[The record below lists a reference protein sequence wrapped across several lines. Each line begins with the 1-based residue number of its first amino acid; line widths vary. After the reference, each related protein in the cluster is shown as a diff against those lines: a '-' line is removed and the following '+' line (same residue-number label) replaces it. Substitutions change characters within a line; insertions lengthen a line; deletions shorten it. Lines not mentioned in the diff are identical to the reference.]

1 MRSFAW
7 FLGLLLLALAVM
19 AGLTYP
25 VWQVLH
31 PAFGFPFHRVAD
43 RLGMVTLAVGFF
55 LVARRLRL
63 ADRVSLG
70 YGLPPR
76 RFLRE
81 AALAFAI
88 GVVLM
93 GLDHRD
99 HAGPAAAAAAPG
111 RGVDRG
117 DPRQARRAGLL
128 RGIAVALIEETFLR
142 GAMWTGIAR
151 ESGAMTA
158 TILTSLVYALTHFVE
173 LLPHSRNQISWHSG
187 LDMLGGSFGAF
198 ARPLE
203 VGDAYICLFAVGV
216 VLATVRMHTGNI
228 AASLGLHAGWVWVIT
243 FVRET
248 SIADP
253 AMPLHGLLS
262 HFDGVV
268 GWLVCAWTVLVGFAL
283 NRFYAAR
290 AARRVGSI
298 GASHSR
304 RCHRVVGFEAVLA
317 LLGAQ
322 RQQFQQPVAH
332 PFGILEIARDV
343 RVGRRQPRQHL
354 AQAVDQVS
362 ELRRHRARSHAA
374 PASSPPPPPGRLP
387 GCGATAAGTRAR
399 PGTAAPAGRSTG
411 SGNR

>member
-7 FLGLLLLALAVM
+7 FAGLIVLALAVM
-19 AGLTYP
+19 AGVTYP
-25 VWQVLH
+25 AWQLLH

-63 ADRVSLG
+63 ADRTSLG

-76 RFLRE
+76 RFVRE
-81 AALAFAI
+81 AAIGFAI

-93 GLDHRD
+93 GFIIAIMLALQLRLLRPGV
-99 HAGPAAAAAAPG
+99 ALTAATFGKLAA
-111 RGVDRG
+111 
-117 DPRQARRAGLL
+117 QGLL

-158 TILTSLVYALTHFVE
+158 TILTSLVYALTHFVSSYHIPE
-173 LLPHSRNQISWHSG
+173 SQISWRSG
-187 LDMLGGSFGAF
+187 LDMLAGSFGAF

-203 VGDAYICLFAVGV
+203 VSDAYLCLFAVGV

-253 AMPLHGLLS
+253 ANPLHGLLS

-283 NRFYAAR
+283 HRFYGSR
-290 AARRVGSI
+290 A
-298 GASHSR
+298 
-304 RCHRVVGFEAVLA
+304 
-317 LLGAQ
+317 
-322 RQQFQQPVAH
+322 
-332 PFGILEIARDV
+332 
-343 RVGRRQPRQHL
+343 
-354 AQAVDQVS
+354 
-362 ELRRHRARSHAA
+362 LR
-374 PASSPPPPPGRLP
+374 
-387 GCGATAAGTRAR
+387 T
-399 PGTAAPAGRSTG
+399 
-411 SGNR
+411 

>member
-1 MRSFAW
+1 MRAFAW

-25 VWQVLH
+25 VWQVLQ

-88 GVVLM
+88 GVGLMALIIAMMLVLQLRLLRP
-93 GLDHRD
+93 GLVLT
-99 HAGPAAAAAAPG
+99 AAVLGKLAA
-111 RGVDRG
+111 
-117 DPRQARRAGLL
+117 QGLL

-158 TILTSLVYALTHFVE
+158 TILTSLIYALTHFVSSYHIPE
-173 LLPHSRNQISWHSG
+173 SQISWHSG
-187 LDMLGGSFGAF
+187 LAMLGGSFGALT
-198 ARPLE
+198 RPLE
-203 VGDAYICLFAVGV
+203 VGDAYLCLFAVGV
-216 VLATVRMHTGNI
+216 VLATVRMQTGNI

-248 SIADP
+248 SIADSSH
-253 AMPLHGLLS
+253 PLHGLLS

-268 GWLVCAWTVLVGFAL
+268 GWLVCAWTVVVGFAL

-290 AARRVGSI
+290 NAK
-298 GASHSR
+298 
-304 RCHRVVGFEAVLA
+304 
-317 LLGAQ
+317 
-322 RQQFQQPVAH
+322 P
-332 PFGILEIARDV
+332 
-343 RVGRRQPRQHL
+343 
-354 AQAVDQVS
+354 
-362 ELRRHRARSHAA
+362 
-374 PASSPPPPPGRLP
+374 
-387 GCGATAAGTRAR
+387 
-399 PGTAAPAGRSTG
+399 
-411 SGNR
+411 

>member
-7 FLGLLLLALAVM
+7 FVGLLLLALAVM
-19 AGLTYP
+19 ASVTYP

-81 AALAFAI
+81 AGLAFLI

-93 GLDHRD
+93 GLIIAIMLVLQLRLLRPGV
-99 HAGPAAAAAAPG
+99 ALTAATFGKLAA
-111 RGVDRG
+111 
-117 DPRQARRAGLL
+117 QGLL

-158 TILTSLVYALTHFVE
+158 TILTSLIYALTHFVSSYHIPE
-173 LLPHSRNQISWHSG
+173 NQITWHSG
-187 LDMLGGSFGAF
+187 LTMLAGSFGAF
-198 ARPLE
+198 ARPLD
-203 VGDAYICLFAVGV
+203 VSDAYICLFAVGV

-253 AMPLHGLLS
+253 ANPLHGLLS

-283 NRFYAAR
+283 NRLY
-290 AARRVGSI
+290 GS
-298 GASHSR
+298 R
-304 RCHRVVGFEAVLA
+304 T
-317 LLGAQ
+317 
-322 RQQFQQPVAH
+322 
-332 PFGILEIARDV
+332 
-343 RVGRRQPRQHL
+343 
-354 AQAVDQVS
+354 
-362 ELRRHRARSHAA
+362 
-374 PASSPPPPPGRLP
+374 
-387 GCGATAAGTRAR
+387 ATR
-399 PGTAAPAGRSTG
+399 
-411 SGNR
+411 